1 MTSLKRERFSWCL
14 FDFANSAFNTIVLTF
29 VYAAFFKK
37 GLVIDEARADVLWA
51 RALAIIG
58 LSVALLSPVIGVIAD
73 RTGNKKRFLVIFAS
87 MVVVATA
94 LLFFPA
100 PSGGRASDGVIYSAL
115 ALVII
120 ASISFELMFVFYNA
134 FLPGL
139 GDASTVGRLSGKG
152 WALGYLG
159 GLLCLVVC
167 LGFVGKGF
175 GPWLPADDGL
185 NIRATNLVVAAW
197 LLLFGLP
204 MFLWVKDRSSPPK
217 QSVAAPWSGAVR
229 QVLRTIRSLRRYPD
243 LLRLL
248 VARLFFND
256 ALVAI
261 MALSALY
268 MVETIKMSGEDIILT
283 GIWLN
288 VVAGLGAY
296 AFGHVD
302 DRIGA
307 KTTLVWSLFFL
318 IGGVALAMARPDRTS
333 FLIAATL
340 IGLGMGPNQS
350 SSRTLM
356 VRFIVPQ
363 RSGEFFGLFE
373 LSGKASIWISPL
385 LFSLI
390 RDFGGSQRQAMIP
403 LLVMFGIGLFVVLF
417 IDEKR
422 GSQEMVSSP
431 EST

>member
-1 MTSLKRERFSWCL
+1 
-14 FDFANSAFNTIVLTF
+14 
-29 VYAAFFKK
+29 
-37 GLVIDEARADVLWA
+37 
-51 RALAIIG
+51 
-58 LSVALLSPVIGVIAD
+58 
-73 RTGNKKRFLVIFAS
+73 
-87 MVVVATA
+87 
-94 LLFFPA
+94 
-100 PSGGRASDGVIYSAL
+100 
-115 ALVII
+115 
-120 ASISFELMFVFYNA
+120 
-134 FLPGL
+134 
-139 GDASTVGRLSGKG
+139 
-152 WALGYLG
+152 
-159 GLLCLVVC
+159 
-167 LGFVGKGF
+167 
-175 GPWLPADDGL
+175 
-185 NIRATNLVVAAW
+185 
-197 LLLFGLP
+197 
-204 MFLWVKDRSSPPK
+204 
-217 QSVAAPWSGAVR
+217 
-229 QVLRTIRSLRRYPD
+229 
-243 LLRLL
+243 RLL